1 LNFGVCRP
9 GGRGVGFHD
18 IVFLDFFLEY
28 MEAGY
33 LSSIFSTQKHKKN
46 LTRGTGADISNK
58 AVPYLLATPF
68 SSTKKAMTQPFIAH
82 FREDGR
88 EQTVLEH
95 LDAVSKLTG
104 CFAAKAG
111 LSSAGRLVG
120 LVHDF
125 GKYSK
130 AFQDYIRACANN
142 PAQQADL
149 DNDEYQYKAQDKGKI
164 DHSTA
169 GAQMVWRHYRPYTAK
184 IPYYAQML
192 ALAVCS
198 HHSGLI
204 DCLAQDGTRVFCK
217 RMEKEDAKTHLEE
230 CKAGADAAVLADIRA
245 LMQRPLLLEMRE
257 RIEAIK
263 QRHGETIQSDNERY
277 DRDNAIFFTFGLLTG
292 FLLSCLLDADRIDS
306 AAFADDNYA
315 ALRSR
320 LTVPDWPL
328 LISRLEKKLDGFS
341 TASSLA
347 DIRDGI
353 AGHCDDI
360 ADIRADIAGRCAAK
374 STAAKGIFTLTVPT
388 GGGKTLSSL
397 RFALAHAHR
406 HGLERVIYVIPYTTI
421 IDQNAAEVRA
431 VLEQGEEPGTVVLE
445 QHSNIL
451 PDKESWQ
458 SKLLASN
465 WESPVVF
472 TTMVQFLEALF
483 GAGTR
488 SARRMHNLAR
498 SVLIFDEIQTLP
510 LTCIHMFCNALNFL
524 VHDCGSSAVLCTA
537 TQPLLGSLPSPF
549 KGQLSLTP
557 ESEIMPDVSDL
568 FNRLRRVTFHN
579 HCRTPM
585 SEEAIAE
592 LARSEVQDSGSC
604 LIVVNT
610 KAWADRLFRA
620 CSIGDDTRVFYLST
634 QLCPAHRLEI
644 LESLKSA
651 LTAGDQVICVST
663 QLIECGVDIS
673 FGSVIRFAA
682 GLDSILQ
689 AAGRCNRHRERP
701 FGRVHIVIVPE
712 GEENLDKLPGI
723 RAGKEAFLRLLNE
736 KDNPLVAP
744 GADLNHPELI
754 RQYFAYY
761 FYGQAG
767 VMSYPDPSRREGP
780 GRDNLLRLFGRNDN
794 NPGFKSEPKLLQQSF
809 ARAAASF
816 QPIDAPTQGVIV
828 PYKRGD
834 DIIAELASASG
845 IHKKKSLLREA
856 QRYTV
861 NIYPWMLDQLC
872 SKNAIVDLPET
883 GVLCLREGWYSDTIG
898 VCTEPVGKVSI
909 SVY

>member
-1 LNFGVCRP
+1 
-9 GGRGVGFHD
+9 
-18 IVFLDFFLEY
+18 
-28 MEAGY
+28 MA
-33 LSSIFSTQKHKKN
+33 
-46 LTRGTGADISNK
+46 
-58 AVPYLLATPF
+58 
-68 SSTKKAMTQPFIAH
+68 QPFIAH

-88 EQTVLEH
+88 EQTVQEH
-95 LDAVSKLTG
+95 LIAVSKLAG

-142 PAQQADL
+142 PAQPADL
-149 DNDEYQYKAQDKGKI
+149 DNDEYRYKAQDKGKI

-184 IPYYAQML
+184 NPYYAQML
-192 ALAVCS
+192 ALAICS

-204 DCLAQDGTRVFCK
+204 DCLAQDGTRVFFK

-230 CKAGADAAVLADIRA
+230 CKSEADAAVLAEINA
-245 LMQRPLLLEMRE
+245 LTQRPLLLEMRE
-257 RIEAIK
+257 RIDEIK
-263 QRHGETIQSDNERY
+263 RRHVGMPQSDDERY
-277 DRDNAIFFTFGLLTG
+277 DRINAVFFTWGLLAR

-320 LTVPDWPL
+320 LDVPDWPL
-328 LISRLEKKLDGFS
+328 LIARLEKKLERFS

-347 DIRDGI
+347 GVDAGI
-353 AGHCDDI
+353 V
-360 ADIRADIAGRCAAK
+360 DIRADIAGHCAAK

-397 RFALAHAHR
+397 RFALAHARR

-488 SARRMHNLAR
+488 SARRMHNLGR

-510 LTCIHMFCNALNFL
+510 LTCTHMFCNALNFL

-568 FNRLRRVTFHN
+568 FNRLQRVTFHN

-592 LARSEVQDSGSC
+592 LTRSEVRDSGSC

-620 CSIGDDTRVFYLST
+620 CSTGDDTRVFYLST

-651 LTAGDQVICVST
+651 LTAEDRVICVST

-673 FGSVIRFAA
+673 FGSAIRFAA

-689 AAGRCNRHRERP
+689 AAGRCNRHKKRP
-701 FGRVHIVIVPE
+701 VGRVHIVTVPE
-712 GEENLDKLPGI
+712 GEENLSKLPGI
-723 RAGKEAFLRLLNE
+723 LAGRQAFLRLTREEN
-736 KDNPLVAP
+736 NPLVAP

-761 FYGQAG
+761 FYEQAG
-767 VMSYPDPSRREGP
+767 VMSYPDPSRRESP
-780 GRDNLLRLFGRNDN
+780 GGDNLLRLLGRNDN
-794 NPGFKSEPKLLQQSF
+794 NPGCEDEIKLLQQSF
-809 ARAAASF
+809 AHAAALF
-816 QPIDAPTQGVIV
+816 QPIDAPTQGIIV
-828 PYKRGD
+828 PYKRGN

-845 IHKKKSLLREA
+845 VHKKKSLLREA
-856 QRYTV
+856 QRYSV
-861 NIYPWMLDQLC
+861 NIYPRMMEQLC
-872 SKNAIVDLPET
+872 RKNAIVDLPET
-883 GVLCLREGWYSDTIG
+883 GVKCLKEGWYSDTIG
-898 VCTEPVGKVSI
+898 VCTESVGKMSI
-909 SVY
+909 FVC